1 MTTETDNQRLLLGLC
16 LALRKYLSILAV
28 NAQIQPL
35 QEKYT
40 NLDKL
45 QEFFSKYVDGENLDD
60 EHDNYADSIISHFED
75 EKDNLLEKICKRQQY
90 VDDGLAL
97 FLPDE
102 FKEELDD
109 EDSEEV
115 DDDKIDEPDSEES

>member
-35 QEKYT
+35 QERYT
-40 NLDKL
+40 NLDNL
-45 QEFFSKYVDGENLDD
+45 QESFSEYVDEENLDD
-60 EHDNYADSIISHFED
+60 EHDNYADSITSHFED

-102 FKEELDD
+102 FKEDLDD

-115 DDDKIDEPDSEES
+115 DDEEKSQSES